1 MVRMSVR
8 ELAESQKM
16 LCSFTVGESSDRG
29 SSTNSSLLIDDK
41 IELWSAK
48 TEVYEVI
55 QPSQG

>member
-1 MVRMSVR
+1 MVRLSVK

-16 LCSFTVGESSDRG
+16 LCSFTLGESSDRG
-29 SSTNSSLLIDDK
+29 SSTNSSLLVDDK

-55 QPSQG
+55 